1 MSELATT
8 TDQQMAQ
15 PEGATML
22 SVISRAA
29 SDPSVDIEKLERLMA
44 MKERMDAKEA
54 ETAFAA
60 ALARV
65 QAQMGRIGTDAL
77 NKQTGSRYATY
88 GALDRALRPI
98 YTAEGFSL
106 SFGTEPAPDGMVG
119 VVCYVSHQ
127 AGHTREYRAQVPSDG
142 KGIKGNSM
150 MTATHAFGSGTSYG
164 MRYLLKMVFNVAVG
178 EEDDDG
184 NAASHAANDDDA
196 ASIIREWLEV
206 IRECADAAQLAAR
219 KSECIKAYGMADKVP
234 PAIRSAFVARGKELG
249 A

>member
-1 MSELATT
+1 MSALATT
-8 TDQQMAQ
+8 TDQQIAQ

-65 QAQMGRIGTDAL
+65 QAKMGRIGTDAL

-88 GALDRALRPI
+88 GALDKALRPL
-98 YTAEGFSL
+98 YTEEGFSL

-142 KGIKGNSM
+142 KGLKGNSM
-150 MTATHAFGSGTSYG
+150 MTSTHAFGSGTSYG

-184 NAASHAANDDDA
+184 NTASAPAYDVTEWRDAINAATDKGELDKIAMELRGQKIPEPSMRNIRALWAARA
-196 ASIIREWLEV
+196 KE
-206 IRECADAAQLAAR
+206 LAA
-219 KSECIKAYGMADKVP
+219 
-234 PAIRSAFVARGKELG
+234 
-249 A
+249 